1 MNLNISTVHPITQ
14 FVDLGWVDFQ
24 FYFAHVNV
32 ILPELARQ
40 AHMEHLL
47 LLHTINLSHFTAR
60 CAGSAARRSPTPG
73 SRDTRIPARAR
84 RRARPGPQ

>member
-32 ILPELARQ
+32 ILPELARDIPNIISR
-40 AHMEHLL
+40 AH
-47 LLHTINLSHFTAR
+47 
-60 CAGSAARRSPTPG
+60 
-73 SRDTRIPARAR
+73 
-84 RRARPGPQ
+84 